1 MNVFICGQK
10 QFGASVLEA
19 IAEVYRV
26 IGVSSPPFSDRLSTD
41 GARVFDRLRA
51 TAERLGVPW
60 QPQVR
65 AESLPTGADL
75 IVAAHSHDFIGRKT
89 RAKAR
94 FGAIGY
100 HPSLLPLHRGRDAV
114 RWAVHGGD
122 RITGGSVYWLTDSI
136 DGGPIAAQQH
146 VFIRPGE
153 TVETLWR
160 EQLAPL
166 GVRLLLK
173 TLADIDS
180 GLAIRVPQDN
190 RCATW
195 EPSFD
200 VAPLYR
206 PELPQLGDGGLRYE
220 VERLDGDGRISS
232 WQADAPSLVV

>member
-1 MNVFICGQK
+1 MNVFLCGQK

-19 IAEVYRV
+19 VAKKYKIL
-26 IGVSSPPFSDRLSTD
+26 GVSSPAFAGHLSTD
-41 GARVFDRLRA
+41 GSQIFDRVRA
-51 TAERLGVPW
+51 TAERLRIPW

-65 AESLPTGADL
+65 ADSLPAGTDI

-89 RAKAR
+89 RAKAK

-114 RWAVHGGD
+114 RWAIHGGD
-122 RITGGSVYWLTDSI
+122 RVAGGSVYWLTDSI
-136 DGGPIAAQQH
+136 DAGPIAAQEH
-146 VFIRPGE
+146 VFVRPGE
-153 TVETLWR
+153 TVDTLWR

-173 TLADIDS
+173 TLADLDR
-180 GLAIRVPQDN
+180 GLAVRVPQDE

-200 VAPLYR
+200 RPPLFR
-206 PELPQLGDGGLRYE
+206 PELPQLGATNLRFE
-220 VERLDGDGRISS
+220 VERLDGDGLG
-232 WQADAPSLVV
+232 D